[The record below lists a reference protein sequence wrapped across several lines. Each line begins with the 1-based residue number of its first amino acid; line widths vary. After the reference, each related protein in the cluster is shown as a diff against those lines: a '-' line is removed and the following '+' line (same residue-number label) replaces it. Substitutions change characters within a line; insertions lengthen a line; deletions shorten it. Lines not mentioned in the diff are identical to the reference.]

1 MYFQI
6 VSLAGYKQGK
16 LFENAS
22 QCCKSMRELD
32 VGTQLKIKDFF
43 DFLRTFSLLDFG
55 QIVTQCH
62 MGGHPTSN

>member
-1 MYFQI
+1 
-6 VSLAGYKQGK
+6 
-16 LFENAS
+16 
-22 QCCKSMRELD
+22 MRELD